1 MSALPATTFQMND
14 RGTITTGKIA
24 DLVVFDPATVND
36 PSTFEDP
43 HHYATGFTHVLVNGV
58 PVIQDSK
65 LTGKRPGKAYR
76 HPSAP

>member
-1 MSALPATTFQMND
+1 MND

-36 PSTFEDP
+36 PATFEDP

-58 PVIQDSK
+58 PVIQDGK

-76 HPSAP
+76 HPAAP